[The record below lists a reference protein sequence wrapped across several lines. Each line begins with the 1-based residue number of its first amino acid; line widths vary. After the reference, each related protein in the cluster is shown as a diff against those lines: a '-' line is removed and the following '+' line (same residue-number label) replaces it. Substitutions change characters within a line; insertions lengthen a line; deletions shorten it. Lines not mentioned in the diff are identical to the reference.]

1 MRVFIDLNSRAFVV
15 SPVLTQRVTELL
27 FTRRDNVPVE
37 VQFVRNGVVVEL
49 GGGASGKMGI
59 KKTFDGDFLA
69 YDSSW
74 EKSGTGS
81 DTIYTFGLNLNTTEL
96 DAEFPEDDEELVTA
110 RVEVEYTDSGLVS
123 STLPC
128 SATIFNDV
136 IRGDEALP
144 DVATALSDI
153 EFSDGSGGTWRL
165 SVDATGTLTTT
176 KVV

>member
-1 MRVFIDLNSRAFVV
+1 MRVFIDLNSRAFVI
-15 SPVLTQRVTELL
+15 SPVLAQRVTELL

-49 GGGASGKMGI
+49 GSGAAGKMGI
-59 KKTFDGDFLA
+59 KKNFDGDFLA

-74 EKSGTGS
+74 EKSGTGA
-81 DTIYTFGLNLNTTEL
+81 DCIYTFGLNLNTTEL
-96 DAEFPEDDEELVTA
+96 DAEFPEDDEESVTA

-136 IRGDEALP
+136 IRGDEAAP

-165 SVDATGTLTTT
+165 SVDATGTVTTT